1 MIGTQNIR
9 EKYLQKQNINLNFAW
24 SKCHGRFCRGDF
36 AEWEAS
42 AMKQFIEVLMHI
54 AHRGK
59 IDLLWN
65 FGVCHCSCIAVFAKK
80 FLKFSSVTLWLK
92 GLCWKSTIYHLVFFL
107 STYYQDVTCADGLLL
122 LAAILVWE
130 NPNVLFGR
138 NWVKHSWWRWF
149 TLRAAPSSY

>member
-42 AMKQFIEVLMHI
+42 ATKQFIEVLMNI

-65 FGVCHCSCIAVFAKK
+65 FGVCHCSCIAVFVKISWN
-80 FLKFSSVTLWLK
+80 FHLS
-92 GLCWKSTIYHLVFFL
+92 LCGAFAGNQQYITGL
-107 STYYQDVTCADGLLL
+107 STYHQDLTCSDGLLL